1 MELLQATRRMMQGNG
16 KWNNSSMSNA
26 KSNSVQ
32 EQKHESAGA
41 YQIPQLVQSIHLN
54 IILPKLKYM
63 GMVWSHKWDTIKE
76 VDLD

>member
-1 MELLQATRRMMQGNG
+1 MVNG
-16 KWNNSSMSNA
+16 TIAQCLMANLT
-26 KSNSVQ
+26 VQ

-54 IILPKLKYM
+54 IILPKLNYM
-63 GMVWSHKWDTIKE
+63 GIVWSHKWDTIKE

>member
-1 MELLQATRRMMQGNG
+1 MQGNG

-63 GMVWSHKWDTIKE
+63 GMV
-76 VDLD
+76 